1 MSRSLK
7 LDVLRNFVMN
17 FFSYSLPTFV
27 LQFVV
32 QPIIAKK
39 IGSDLN
45 GQYLTL
51 MSLNYFLVAITANV
65 LNTVRLLQNA
75 IYEKKGYSGD
85 FNIFLSIYACLFV
98 LVLPLG
104 YCFFCK
110 KVDILDITLYII
122 IGLLYLYHDYIFAQ
136 YRIQLNFK
144 KILINNGVLVFGY
157 LIGIA
162 LFLYVIQ
169 KWQIIIITSYLFG
182 GVFDY
187 YNTTFIREPLVK
199 TPLFRI
205 TAQKIGSLTCANALN
220 SSISYFDK
228 LLLYPLLG
236 GSQVSV
242 YNTASLVGK
251 MLILISAPLNSFV
264 LSYLVRM
271 NTIKIK
277 IQRKYLVGAIGLLT
291 IVYLGCVLI
300 GYPLTNLLY
309 PDWARESQQFI
320 PITVAASLFTLVGNL
335 LNTIIIRFYK
345 TSYQIAVQGA
355 NLALYL
361 VLSLSFLYKW
371 GLFGFSIGVA
381 TVAFIKMI
389 VLAVVIRFSHIQE
402 KSND

>member
-1 MSRSLK
+1 M
-7 LDVLRNFVMN
+7 
-17 FFSYSLPTFV
+17 
-27 LQFVV
+27 
-32 QPIIAKK
+32 
-39 IGSDLN
+39 
-45 GQYLTL
+45 
-51 MSLNYFLVAITANV
+51 
-65 LNTVRLLQNA
+65 
-75 IYEKKGYSGD
+75 
-85 FNIFLSIYACLFV
+85 
-98 LVLPLG
+98 
-104 YCFFCK
+104 
-110 KVDILDITLYII
+110 
-122 IGLLYLYHDYIFAQ
+122 
-136 YRIQLNFK
+136 
-144 KILINNGVLVFGY
+144 
-157 LIGIA
+157 
-162 LFLYVIQ
+162 
-169 KWQIIIITSYLFG
+169 
-182 GVFDY
+182 
-187 YNTTFIREPLVK
+187 
-199 TPLFRI
+199 
-205 TAQKIGSLTCANALN
+205 
-220 SSISYFDK
+220 
-228 LLLYPLLG
+228 
-236 GSQVSV
+236 SV